1 MYWNR
6 ENLHNNKECEVKN
19 GLTLGLVSPSTS
31 AAYRP
36 LSMNA
41 CRSLA
46 RSTHQPSKIVYA
58 NAKQSP
64 MNEERCVVNPP
75 LSPSLLV
82 SSSGTSWVHDSR
94 DSWRRHLEE
103 REREG
108 GSLCMPPS
116 YRSSRRATS
125 LHRHVCHMYGNG
137 DVVLER
143 WQFRPRCRLLSYV
156 GCSSIFYLVNKMIN
170 RDDLGVDVDRLE
182 FCGLDT

>member
-1 MYWNR
+1 MQYAAPAFLGFGRRLPAAVCGDCLSMFHFHRPPRPRTCLNFPPLNSVQQLLIEEEEEDNKVYWNR

-108 GSLCMPPS
+108 GREPLHAAIIPILPP
-116 YRSSRRATS
+116 
-125 LHRHVCHMYGNG
+125 RH
-137 DVVLER
+137 
-143 WQFRPRCRLLSYV
+143 
-156 GCSSIFYLVNKMIN
+156 
-170 RDDLGVDVDRLE
+170 
-182 FCGLDT
+182 